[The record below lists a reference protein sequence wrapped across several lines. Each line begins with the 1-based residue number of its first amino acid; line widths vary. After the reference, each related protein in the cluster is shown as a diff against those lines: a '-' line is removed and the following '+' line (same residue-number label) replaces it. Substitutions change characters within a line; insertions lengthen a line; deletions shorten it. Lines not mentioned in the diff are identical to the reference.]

1 MPDTVSSS
9 VSSPAPVRVAVV
21 GAGAWGVN
29 HVRSFARL
37 SGCELAAVCDHDEK
51 NRRRAAE
58 LAPGARLYSRYED
71 ILGDSAIDA
80 VVLATPAVLH
90 ASQAS
95 AALAAGKHVLVEKPM
110 ALTPGD
116 AESLCE
122 EVSRSGRVF
131 LVGHLMLYHA
141 AVLRLRQMIVDGDI
155 GEVYY
160 LYAQRVNL
168 GRLRTDEN
176 AMWSLG
182 PHDVS
187 MILYLLDQMPVTV
200 AARGQSY
207 LQPGIEDV
215 VFVNL
220 GFADGKMAQIQVSWL
235 DPRKERRLTV
245 VGSQRMVEFDDSHP
259 TEKLRIYD
267 KGFSYKNGR
276 PPEFTQYG
284 EYLNLTV
291 RQGDIHIPHLDLPE
305 PLAVECRHFI
315 DCIRENASVTAA
327 SAARPPAAAS
337 PALPRTGAREG
348 LRVVQ
353 VLAAAQRSLAQHG
366 APVSV

>member
-1 MPDTVSSS
+1 MQKTT
-9 VSSPAPVRVAVV
+9 SPSAENTPVRVAVV
-21 GAGAWGVN
+21 GAGYWGIN

-37 SGCELAAVCDHDEK
+37 PGCELVAVCEPDDK
-51 NRRRAAE
+51 SRRRAAD
-58 LAPGARLYSRYED
+58 LAPSARLLTDYEAVLAD
-71 ILGDSAIDA
+71 PGIDA

-90 ASQAS
+90 ASQAG
-95 AALAAGKHVLVEKPM
+95 AALSAGKHVLVEKPM
-110 ALTPGD
+110 ALTT
-116 AESLCE
+116 AEAETLCKQAE
-122 EVSRSGRVF
+122 ASGRVF

-141 AVLRLRQMIVDGDI
+141 AVLRLRQMIKAGEIGD
-155 GEVYY
+155 VYY

-220 GFADGKMAQIQVSWL
+220 AFADGKMAQIQVSWL
-235 DPRKERRLTV
+235 DPHKERRLTV

-267 KGFSYKNGR
+267 KGFGGKDGR

-284 EYLNLTV
+284 EYLTV

-315 DCIRENASVTAA
+315 DCIKKSRTA
-327 SAARPPAAAS
+327 SAQEAGEP
-337 PALPRTGAREG
+337 LVPRTGAREG

-353 VLAAAQRSLAQHG
+353 VLAAAQRSLSQHG
-366 APVSV
+366 IPVPV

>member
-1 MPDTVSSS
+1 MSLNPSLPSTEPKPVSR
-9 VSSPAPVRVAVV
+9 PVRVAVV
-21 GAGAWGVN
+21 GAGYWGIN

-37 SGCELAAVCDHDEK
+37 PGCELYAVCDPDEK
-51 NRRRAAE
+51 SRRRAAE
-58 LAPGARLYSRYED
+58 LAPGARLCTDYPGLLAD
-71 ILGDSAIDA
+71 PAVDA
-80 VVLATPAVLH
+80 VVLATPAVMH

-95 AALAAGKHVLVEKPM
+95 AALAAGKHVLCEKPM
-110 ALTPGD
+110 ALTATD
-116 AESLCE
+116 AEALCQQAE
-122 EVSRSGRVF
+122 HSGCVF

-141 AVLRLRQMIVDGDI
+141 AVLRLRQMILAGDI
-155 GEVYY
+155 GEIYY

-176 AMWSLG
+176 AMWSLS

-220 GFADGKMAQIQVSWL
+220 TFADRKMAQIQVSWL

-245 VGSQRMVEFDDSHP
+245 VGSQRMVEFDDAHP

-267 KGFSYKNGR
+267 KGFGYKNGR

-284 EYLNLTV
+284 EYLTV
-291 RQGDIHIPHLDLPE
+291 RQGDVHIPHIDLPE
-305 PLAVECRHFI
+305 PLAVQCRHFI
-315 DCIRENASVTAA
+315 DCIRSGNDPATLATA
-327 SAARPPAAAS
+327 
-337 PALPRTGAREG
+337 PRTGAREG

-366 APVSV
+366 IPVEVT